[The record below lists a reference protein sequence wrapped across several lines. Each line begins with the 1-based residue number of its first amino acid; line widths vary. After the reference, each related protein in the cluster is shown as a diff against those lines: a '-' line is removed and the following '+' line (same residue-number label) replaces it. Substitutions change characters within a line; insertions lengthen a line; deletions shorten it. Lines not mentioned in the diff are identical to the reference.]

1 MSQIAVES
9 LAAGQW
15 SSILHEIALLS
26 ARLCLVSPKIPRNC
40 SSSLSQKK
48 NEIAINGRH
57 RPTFS
62 LSLSA
67 RASTFSSS
75 SMVDSSIR
83 MTQIYIRYVG
93 GFRAPLSFEFFVRFV
108 TGTGGSNQA
117 STKQFD
123 PVSLRRTDQRGK
135 CEGKSLDRCRGS
147 HRLLN
152 GDG

>member
-9 LAAGQW
+9 LAAGQC
-15 SSILHEIALLS
+15 SSIFDIKLLF
-26 ARLCLVSPKIPRNC
+26 CLLVCASCPQDPRNC

-48 NEIAINGRH
+48 NEIVINGRH

-83 MTQIYIRYVG
+83 MTQIYIRFVG
-93 GFRAPLSFEFFVRFV
+93 GFRALLSFEFRPFF
-108 TGTGGSNQA
+108 TSTGGANQA

-135 CEGKSLDRCRGS
+135 CEGKSFDRCRGS